1 MAQGAI
7 VSARTPLEDCR
18 RSRKL
23 DAEYNR
29 TVIANLVSQRDALR
43 EALMDIVDI
52 ASHRWRALPQ
62 GTPEKDRLAKS
73 RAALAIAD
81 GAR

>member
-29 TVIANLVSQRDALR
+29 TVIANLVSQRDAMR
-43 EALMDIVDI
+43 EALADVTHLAALTSTLGE
-52 ASHRWRALPQ
+52 ASSSVIKA
-62 GTPEKDRLAKS
+62 
-73 RAALAIAD
+73 RAALALAD
-81 GAR
+81 GAE

>member
-1 MAQGAI
+1 MT
-7 VSARTPLEDCR
+7 ARTPLEDCR

-29 TVIANLVSQRDALR
+29 TVIANLVSQRDAMR
-43 EALMDIVDI
+43 DALELI
-52 ASHRWRALPQ
+52 AGKGWSSLCAASAAEEMHTMAV
-62 GTPEKDRLAKS
+62 S
-73 RAALAIAD
+73 ALAIAD